1 MIFHVMRHELR
12 LIFREPRFWIPFLIP
27 PVILVASQGIAVG
40 RYGGQIMEGLEGYM
54 ALLLGCLMA
63 PMGAPLAADSF
74 AGERERN
81 SLELLQLSPVKPA
94 AVFWGKLLAV
104 LPFSLVF
111 SLLAILV
118 YWFSHPMM
126 GGATVVAS
134 FLGSASVC
142 FLVTTFTL
150 LISLNAKSVRSAT
163 QSSLFLVV
171 PMLLAVQFF
180 YQEFLG
186 AMLIPVVTL
195 AVSLAICGIATMV
208 GVKKFVSM

>member
-1 MIFHVMRHELR
+1 MFHVMRHELR